1 VVEDQQNPATSGTPG
16 RRQFV
21 KYSFFKVVREWRL
34 RPEAERS
41 EEREEF
47 AGVVEEV
54 GREML
59 LRSYSLVGL
68 RGDVDFML
76 WQASE
81 GLEALQESMRRL
93 LGTRLG
99 RYLEQP
105 YSLLAM
111 TRRSMYVGKHRH
123 EGQEGGRTV
132 VRPIGARYLFV
143 YPFVKTR
150 PWYRLAKGAR
160 QGMMDEHIA
169 IGHKYPSV
177 KINTAYSYG
186 LDDQEFV
193 VAFETDSPAD
203 FLDLVM
209 ELRESE
215 ASLYTLRDTPTFTCV
230 LTSPG
235 EMLEGLG

>member
-1 VVEDQQNPATSGTPG
+1 
-16 RRQFV
+16 V
-21 KYSFFKVVREWRL
+21 KYSFFKVAREWRL
-34 RPEAERS
+34 RPEGERR
-41 EEREEF
+41 EDREEL
-47 AGVVEEV
+47 AGVLEEV

-81 GLEALQESMRRL
+81 GLEALQESMSRFR
-93 LGTRLG
+93 GTRLG

-123 EGQEGGRTV
+123 EGQEGTRTV
-132 VRPIGARYLFV
+132 VRPIDARYLFV

-150 PWYRLAKGAR
+150 PWYRLSKGAR

-169 IGHKYPSV
+169 VGHKYPSV

-193 VAFETDSPAD
+193 VAFETDSPGD

-230 LTSPG
+230 LASPA
-235 EMLEGLG
+235 EMLERIG